1 MSEIQPVSS
10 ITRTHSYMETVTKVL
25 QSSNGDRVQEINY
38 IVTLYDRGGQ
48 IYTTTTTNMV
58 NFSI

>member
-1 MSEIQPVSS
+1 
-10 ITRTHSYMETVTKVL
+10 METVTKVL